1 MSDVTVISYPGSHDD
16 YLLSLTCFRSK
27 YMVPFAGRH
36 RVIDFTLRNI
46 YALEAKHALIFSHV
60 YDDLEIY
67 VQDHPLLKQNP
78 DVNVRTVVSDDINVE
93 LFYEKILETESDYY
107 ILYCG
112 DNPGFINFSYLI
124 DKYEKKRMSS
134 VLFKLKIGDVG
145 TLAYTIL
152 ITTRDFLL
160 DVVKEARAERRSS
173 PNIFEMINNMLINKG
188 VASSTFRAR
197 YWPLKT
203 VPDYY
208 ESNMNI
214 FKNPELFHQIYDDDL
229 LDTAISR
236 DSLTQIGPRAKVTR
250 TYLSDGCIINGAVE
264 NSIVF
269 PGVVIGED
277 AFIKDSILLP
287 YVAVGSKSRIIK
299 SVIDEFTD
307 YSRSD
312 VLFNIGNS
320 VRIGSEEEALKNNDF
335 PRALYNS
342 ISLVGKNA
350 LIPDSVKI
358 GAACYVASATS
369 STVFDTL
376 KTLHDGLSITSSVEG
391 IV

>member
-1 MSDVTVISYPGSHDD
+1 MSDVTIISYPGSHDD

-46 YALEAKHALIFSHV
+46 FALEAKHALIFSNV
-60 YDDLEIY
+60 YDDLQLY
-67 VQDHPLLKQNP
+67 VQDHPLLKKNT
-78 DVNVRTVVSDDINVE
+78 DVNIKTVLSENINIE
-93 LFYEKILETESDYY
+93 LFYEKVLETESKYY
-107 ILYCG
+107 VLYCG
-112 DNPGFINFSYLI
+112 DNPGFINFSVLM
-124 DKYEKKRMSS
+124 DKYYNKKVNS

-152 ITTRDFLL
+152 ITTRQFLL
-160 DVVKEARAERRSS
+160 DVIKEARSERREA

-188 VASSTFRAR
+188 VANSTFKAR
-197 YWPLKT
+197 YWPLKS
-203 VPDYY
+203 VPEYY
-208 ESNMNI
+208 NFNMNI
-214 FKNPELFHQIYDDDL
+214 FKNGDLFHQIYDDEL
-229 LDTAISR
+229 LETAISR
-236 DSLTQIGPRAKVTR
+236 DPLTQIGPLAKVTR
-250 TYLSDGCIINGAVE
+250 TYLADGCIVNGTVD

-269 PGVVIGED
+269 PGVVVAEG
-277 AFIKDSILLP
+277 ASIKDSILLP
-287 YVAVGSKSRIIK
+287 YVAIGKNSKIIR

-312 VLFNIGNS
+312 VLFNIGNN
-320 VRIGSEEEALKNNDF
+320 VRVGSSEEQLKNNDY

-342 ISLVGKNA
+342 ITLIGKNT
-350 LIPDSVKI
+350 LVPDSVKI

-369 STVFDTL
+369 ETAFEKVR
-376 KTLHDGLSITSSVEG
+376 TLHDGLSLVSSVEG